1 MMTAMNSISQLM
13 HSPMPPAVI
22 AMLSYSS
29 RLLLTETSS
38 ATVNLDS
45 SNSTLDDLPDS
56 PATMTGGAGY
66 SHYGIND

>member
-1 MMTAMNSISQLM
+1 M
-13 HSPMPPAVI
+13 HSPTPPAVI

-38 ATVNLDS
+38 ATVNPGS
-45 SNSTLDDLPDS
+45 SNSTLDDLPNS
-56 PATMTGGAGY
+56 SIAMTSGEGY